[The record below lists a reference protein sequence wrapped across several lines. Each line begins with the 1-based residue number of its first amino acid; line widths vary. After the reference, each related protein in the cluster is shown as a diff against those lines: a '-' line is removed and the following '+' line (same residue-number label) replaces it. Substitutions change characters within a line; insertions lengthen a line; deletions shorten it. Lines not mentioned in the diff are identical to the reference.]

1 MIKRPLLAL
10 LLAGTLLPV
19 ASTREAVAADVVA
32 AAAGDALP
40 PEQVFTVDA
49 SRGADGGIDLRF
61 GIRDGY
67 YLYRERIAA
76 TADPAADV
84 APALTLPAGKVKE
97 DPNFGKVEVY
107 RGDTAAQLSGGPA
120 GEWTLALRYQ
130 GCADA
135 GLCYPPQTARFRVTP
150 TTVTPVGVGLA
161 ALTRPPG
168 GTSTSSPA
176 RPGAPGASLAASG
189 SMTGA
194 TLLGPA
200 ASAGGEDEAERVA
213 RALFSDSLPL
223 ILLAFFGAGLLL
235 ALTPCMLPM
244 VPILSGIIVGQRR
257 AGQRLPG
264 QGGAD
269 HGQNSS
275 TGAAG
280 SAVGAAVR
288 STATDRRRAFTLSLA
303 YVLAMAVTYALA
315 GVAAGLSGVLF
326 SSLLQQPWV
335 VSGFALVF
343 VALAL
348 SMFGLFDLQLPSAL
362 QTWAGELSNQ
372 VPGGRHGGAAVMGS
386 LSALIVGPCVAPPLA
401 GALLFIS
408 RSGDVWLGGSALF
421 VLALGMG
428 VPLMFVGTSAGHLLG
443 QVNVRANAWYGRIR
457 AVFGVLLLGVAAWV
471 SQPAWLPVWDRLAGS
486 DRAARSDFENV
497 ASLEALRTV
506 LRDSGGQPVLI
517 DFTADWCTTCRELD
531 RLTFADAKV
540 AERLSHW
547 RRLRFDVTASSSAD
561 REALSAF
568 GLYGPPAVLLF
579 DADGVERR
587 EQRVLNFQAPQAFLI
602 SLDRVE
608 ESH

>member
-1 MIKRPLLAL
+1 
-10 LLAGTLLPV
+10 
-19 ASTREAVAADVVA
+19 
-32 AAAGDALP
+32 
-40 PEQVFTVDA
+40 
-49 SRGADGGIDLRF
+49 
-61 GIRDGY
+61 
-67 YLYRERIAA
+67 
-76 TADPAADV
+76 
-84 APALTLPAGKVKE
+84 
-97 DPNFGKVEVY
+97 
-107 RGDTAAQLSGGPA
+107 
-120 GEWTLALRYQ
+120 
-130 GCADA
+130 
-135 GLCYPPQTARFRVTP
+135 
-150 TTVTPVGVGLA
+150 
-161 ALTRPPG
+161 
-168 GTSTSSPA
+168 
-176 RPGAPGASLAASG
+176 
-189 SMTGA
+189 
-194 TLLGPA
+194 
-200 ASAGGEDEAERVA
+200 
-213 RALFSDSLPL
+213 
-223 ILLAFFGAGLLL
+223 
-235 ALTPCMLPM
+235 
-244 VPILSGIIVGQRR
+244 
-257 AGQRLPG
+257 
-264 QGGAD
+264 
-269 HGQNSS
+269 
-275 TGAAG
+275 
-280 SAVGAAVR
+280 
-288 STATDRRRAFTLSLA
+288 
-303 YVLAMAVTYALA
+303 
-315 GVAAGLSGVLF
+315 
-326 SSLLQQPWV
+326 
-335 VSGFALVF
+335 
-343 VALAL
+343 
-348 SMFGLFDLQLPSAL
+348 
-362 QTWAGELSNQ
+362 
-372 VPGGRHGGAAVMGS
+372 MGS

-497 ASLEALRTV
+497 ASLEALRTA

>member
-1 MIKRPLLAL
+1 
-10 LLAGTLLPV
+10 
-19 ASTREAVAADVVA
+19 
-32 AAAGDALP
+32 
-40 PEQVFTVDA
+40 
-49 SRGADGGIDLRF
+49 
-61 GIRDGY
+61 
-67 YLYRERIAA
+67 
-76 TADPAADV
+76 
-84 APALTLPAGKVKE
+84 
-97 DPNFGKVEVY
+97 
-107 RGDTAAQLSGGPA
+107 
-120 GEWTLALRYQ
+120 
-130 GCADA
+130 
-135 GLCYPPQTARFRVTP
+135 
-150 TTVTPVGVGLA
+150 
-161 ALTRPPG
+161 
-168 GTSTSSPA
+168 
-176 RPGAPGASLAASG
+176 
-189 SMTGA
+189 MTGA

-497 ASLEALRTV
+497 ASLEALRTA